1 MMDVKDKVYISLQE
15 CLNESEKIP
24 TSQIADNLH
33 LSRQIVTHYL
43 NQLFDEGKVKKTDT
57 RPTYWYIEKEE
68 QSASVEEKLDSE
80 VFDSMIG
87 ATGSH
92 KKIVEMCKASVS
104 YPPHGLPILI
114 IGESGVGKSYIAKL
128 IYKHALQTGSIDK
141 KAPFVVLNCA
151 DYANNPEL
159 LSATLLGYKKGS
171 FTGADSDKTGLLQ
184 EADGGYL
191 FLDEVHRLSFENQE
205 KLFVFMDTGK
215 YRPLGDSKWRNSNVR
230 FIFATTENPQE
241 VLLETFRRRITLQI
255 TIPNITE
262 RPLQE
267 RIELIETFYKEEAEK
282 IKKNLT
288 ISSGAVKILCFSKF
302 PGNIGRLRNLIQVS
316 CAEAYFKHGK
326 EDNLLISE
334 AELIH
339 AGGDIPVNTNE
350 FQIERNMEISI
361 LWNQPKEYIH
371 QEYYDE
377 YYIEIIDLFHKIET
391 ASWSQIDQLYLNFRA
406 IIRKINPTHNNL
418 TEQRFFTQI
427 CKDILIRYGVKMN
440 DSYGKELY
448 ILYTIFNQMCIDKEQ
463 EWKLKAYFE
472 QSCPRAFYVAN
483 RIIIELKKYELQLE
497 DNLAFLFALAIHEYI
512 SESLEL
518 NGLIAAHGD
527 TTASSIAKVVNQA
540 CGTFIMEGIDMPMDT
555 TLDQTVEKVQN
566 YLLHSAKGKGLI
578 LLVDT
583 GSLSSMYSKIKNNL
597 SGDLLIINNV
607 STAIA
612 LDVGLKMLGHGSFE
626 QIVESTKKI
635 NSFDVQFFEGLSKNK
650 NILIS
655 CMSGVGIAEK
665 IQEIMKRTLGDCGLD
680 FVTMEYKKLLDLLNE
695 DESKNFDQT
704 LMILTTSPLHD
715 GISTPWLSVYDV
727 LDGRG
732 EENLW
737 NALRS
742 VVTPEQFEALK
753 NEFVRFFTIE
763 GIVSRL
769 QFLNPTVV
777 IQDVEMILHRYQDYY
792 KMEMSGHIRLNLY
805 MHIAF
810 MFERLMTADDTDD
823 EEEPTDL
830 AQKEFYRIS
839 KIVFQDVEKKYRIHI
854 DNYELSILYEL
865 LNKVIKEPIGL
876 DEA

>member
-1 MMDVKDKVYISLQE
+1 MMDVKEKVYMSLKE
-15 CLNESEKIP
+15 SLNESEKIP
-24 TSQIADNLH
+24 TSLIADNLH

-68 QSASVEEKLDSE
+68 QNAPVEEELDSE

-104 YPPHGLPILI
+104 YPPNGLPILI

-128 IYKHALQTGSIDK
+128 IYSHALQTGSIDK

-205 KLFVFMDTGK
+205 KLFVFMDTGQ
-215 YRPLGDSKWRNSNVR
+215 YRPLGDSKWRHSNVR

-267 RIELIETFYKEEAEK
+267 RLELIETFYKEEASK

-288 ISSGAVKILCFSKF
+288 ISSGAVKMLCFSKF

-326 EDNLLISE
+326 KDNLLISE

-339 AGGDIPVNTNE
+339 AGGDIPVNTAG
-350 FQIERNMEISI
+350 FQAERNMEISI
-361 LWNQPKEYIH
+361 TWNQPKECIH

-377 YYIEIIDLFHKIET
+377 HHSEIMNLFHKIET
-391 ASWSQIDQLYLNFRA
+391 ASWGQIDQLYLNFRA
-406 IIRKINPTHNNL
+406 ILRKIHPTHNNF
-418 TEQRFFTQI
+418 TEQRFFMHI

-440 DSYGKELY
+440 DSCGKELY
-448 ILYTIFNQMCIDKEQ
+448 ILYITFNQMCIDKEQ

-472 QSCPRAFYVAN
+472 QSCPRAFYVAS
-483 RIIIELKKYELQLE
+483 RIILELKKYELQLE

-555 TLDQTVEKVQN
+555 TLDQTVEKVQD

-583 GSLSSMYSKIKNNL
+583 GSLRSMYSKIKNNL

-635 NSFDVQFFEGLSKNK
+635 NSFDVQFFEGLSKDK
-650 NILIS
+650 NIIIS

-665 IQEIMKRTLGDCGLD
+665 IQEIMKKTLGDCGLD
-680 FVTMEYKKLLDLLNE
+680 FVTMEYKKLLDLLDEN
-695 DESKNFDQT
+695 ESKNFDQT

-715 GISTPWLSVYDV
+715 GISTPWLSVYDI
-727 LDGRG
+727 LDGHG

-777 IQDVEMILHRYQDYY
+777 IQDVEMILHRYEDYY
-792 KMEMSGHIRLNLY
+792 KLEMSGHIRLNLY

-823 EEEPTDL
+823 EEEPTNPS
-830 AQKEFYRIS
+830 QKEFYRIS
-839 KIVFQDVEKKYRIHI
+839 KMFSRM
-854 DNYELSILYEL
+854 
-865 LNKVIKEPIGL
+865 
-876 DEA
+876 

>member
-43 NQLFDEGKVKKTDT
+43 NQLFDEEKVKKTDT

-68 QSASVEEKLDSE
+68 QSASVEEELDSA

-128 IYKHALQTGSIDK
+128 IYNHALQTGNIDK

-215 YRPLGDSKWRNSNVR
+215 YRPLGDSKWRHSNVR

-255 TIPNITE
+255 SIPNITE

-288 ISSGAVKILCFSKF
+288 ISSGAVKMLCFSKF

-339 AGGDIPVNTNE
+339 AGGDIPVNTTE
-350 FQIERNMEISI
+350 FQTERNMEISI
-361 LWNQPKEYIH
+361 IWNQPKEYIH

-377 YYIEIIDLFHKIET
+377 YHIEIINLFHKIET

-406 IIRKINPTHNNL
+406 ILRKISPTHNNL

-440 DSYGKELY
+440 DSCGKELY
-448 ILYTIFNQMCIDKEQ
+448 ILYTTFNQMRIDKEQ

-483 RIIIELKKYELQLE
+483 RIIIELKKYELHLE
-497 DNLAFLFALAIHEYI
+497 DNLSFLFALAIHEYI

-626 QIVESTKKI
+626 QIVESTKRI

-665 IQEIMKRTLGDCGLD
+665 IQEIMKKTLGDCGLD
-680 FVTMEYKKLLDLLNE
+680 FVTMEYKELLDLLNE

-715 GISTPWLSVYDV
+715 GISTPWLSVYDI
-727 LDGRG
+727 LDGHG

-777 IQDVEMILHRYQDYY
+777 IQDVETILHRYQDYY

-810 MFERLMTADDTDD
+810 MFERLMTADDIDD
-823 EEEPTDL
+823 EEEPTNPS
-830 AQKEFYRIS
+830 QKEFYRIS
-839 KIVFQDVEKKYRIHI
+839 KIVFQDVEKKYRIHL

-865 LNKVIKEPIGL
+865 LSKVIKEPIGL